1 MKNIKKA
8 YITSL
13 STENYLIGVLG
24 LKECLKRV
32 KAKYPLVVLVN
43 DTISEKSIEKLKS
56 RDILVIKKERI
67 KIPDEVKKRND
78 EKLLS
83 RWSNTFD
90 KLLVFGLT
98 EFEKLVY
105 IDSDMYIRKNIDELF
120 EKPHM
125 SAAIDRKNCC
135 IDYNWMKMTSGLVV
149 IEPQENL
156 DMELT
161 ETMKKVQENYTEFG
175 DQDVIQW
182 HYPEW
187 EKHPELHLPLKYN
200 MFVLHLDYY
209 VKHEN
214 SEKSNCRDYEMY
226 DLEEIAVYHFITRNK
241 PWQYSPETIN
251 EYADFQDEIRK
262 IDYDICED
270 EEQRKMFEAAFKLG
284 RDITKKIT
292 LEYMEILDKVK

>member
-1 MKNIKKA
+1 MDNRKA

-13 STENYLIGVLG
+13 STENYLIGVLA
-24 LKECLKRV
+24 LKECLNRV
-32 KAKYPLVVLVN
+32 NAKYPLYVVVN
-43 DTISEKSIEKLKS
+43 DSISENALAKLQVK
-56 RDILVIKKERI
+56 DINIIKKVSI
-67 KIPDEVKKRND
+67 KIPEEVKKRND

-98 EFEKLVY
+98 EFDKIVY
-105 IDSDMYIRKNIDELF
+105 LDSDMYIRKNIDELF
-120 EKPHM
+120 DRPNM

-135 IDYNWMKMTSGLVV
+135 IDFNWKKMTSGLIV
-149 IEPQENL
+149 IEPKAGL
-156 DMELT
+156 DKELAQ
-161 ETMKKVQENYTEFG
+161 TMTKVQEKYKEFG

-182 HYPEW
+182 HFPDW
-187 EKHPELHLPLKYN
+187 ENHEELHLPLLYN

-214 SEKSNCRDYEMY
+214 SEPCDCRDYEMY
-226 DLEEIAVYHFITRNK
+226 NLDDIAVFHFITRNK
-241 PWQYSPETIN
+241 PWIYSKESID

-284 RDITKKIT
+284 RDVTKKVT
-292 LEYMEILDKVK
+292 LEYMEILESVK